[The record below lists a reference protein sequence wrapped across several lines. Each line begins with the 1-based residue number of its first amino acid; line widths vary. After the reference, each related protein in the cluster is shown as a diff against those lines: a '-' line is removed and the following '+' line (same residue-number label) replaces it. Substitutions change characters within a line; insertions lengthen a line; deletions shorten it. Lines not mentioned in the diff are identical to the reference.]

1 LAAKMKKMK
10 AGAVKRG
17 WRNINPEGVA
27 SLVV

>member
-1 LAAKMKKMK
+1 MKKMK